1 MLAENTEMQA
11 QFEQAMADGNHEAAC
26 HCFRSMLVQA
36 ATGIRVNMASQV
48 RVYGPLRARRKG
60 VHSPPWFDTKI
71 PYERSESIYDT
82 ASRESRCLFMGLSDL
97 VSLYMLVNFCGS
109 STRFRF
115 GGQSMHMHK
124 NRGMF
129 F

>member
-11 QFEQAMADGNHEAAC
+11 QFEQAMADRNHEVAC
-26 HCFRSMLVQA
+26 FCLRSMIVQA
-36 ATGIRVNMASQV
+36 AGDYRVGMAGQV
-48 RVYGPLRARRKG
+48 SVCGPLRARRKG